1 MKDWEEVSKKYPNS
15 KYPLWQLT
23 YGTKCDIC
31 DIPIDECIPS
41 ELRIVE
47 GFENEKVCR
56 MCYWM
61 KHMGMGG
68 EEDDDDSLWEEGKE
82 YHIDDLPP
90 EVLPPD
96 PKGSKITD
104 W

>member
-1 MKDWEEVSKKYPNS
+1 MQDWEVVRKKYPNF
-15 KYPLWQLT
+15 KGLLWQST
-23 YGTKCDIC
+23 FGSKCVKC
-31 DIPIDECIPS
+31 NQEEV

-47 GFENEKVCR
+47 GYPRDFKICR
-56 MCYWM
+56 MCYTFLED
-61 KHMGMGG
+61 
-68 EEDDDDSLWEEGKE
+68 EEDTDENLWEEGKE